1 MGTHPIFESDFD
13 CLTDEMGLSLPI
25 LSASSESEDST
36 DTSPILTTQSPK
48 NQTLAASGFGDILGS
63 DNGVLIRG
71 AVTAVIVGLIIL
83 ASILIK
89 RCSCKKPTRKYEII
103 EANQLIGDDSDSDSE
118 VDIFQKTY
126 A

>member
-1 MGTHPIFESDFD
+1 MRWVSLF
-13 CLTDEMGLSLPI
+13 LS

-36 DTSPILTTQSPK
+36 DESPILTTEQSPE
-48 NQTLAASGFGDILGS
+48 NLTSTANGFGDILGE

-71 AVTAVIVGLIIL
+71 AVTTVIVGLIIL
-83 ASILIK
+83 ASILVK